1 MKLWVK
7 ISLWLLLFTG
17 VILVLYFGNEKE
29 MSETVKAPLINIK
42 VNGPDTFLTDQ
53 ELILRLKNESLLF
66 DGQVHEKLNIK
77 KIESFVLK
85 MPEVRRAQVY
95 KRINNDWNIEIELIK
110 PIARIFNNSGETY
123 YLDADGKK
131 MKRSDLHTA
140 RILVFTGNIH
150 DKFNTENAISIINND
165 SLKSIRD
172 IDDIF
177 HISNYVC
184 NDPLLQSLIGQ
195 VYLNENK
202 EFIMIPV
209 LGDQK
214 IVFGKAHSAKQVR
227 EKFQRLKVFY
237 KEAIPYEGWSKYS
250 EISLKY
256 EGQIVCKRVDSE

>member
-1 MKLWVK
+1 M
-7 ISLWLLLFTG
+7 
-17 VILVLYFGNEKE
+17 
-29 MSETVKAPLINIK
+29 
-42 VNGPDTFLTDQ
+42 
-53 ELILRLKNESLLF
+53 F

-77 KIESFVLK
+77 TIESFVLK

-140 RILVFTGNIH
+140 RILVFTGNVH

-184 NDPLLQSLIGQ
+184 MLQHCL
-195 VYLNENK
+195 
-202 EFIMIPV
+202 
-209 LGDQK
+209 
-214 IVFGKAHSAKQVR
+214 
-227 EKFQRLKVFY
+227 
-237 KEAIPYEGWSKYS
+237 
-250 EISLKY
+250 
-256 EGQIVCKRVDSE
+256 

>member
-1 MKLWVK
+1 MKLWMK
-7 ISLWLLLFTG
+7 ISLWILLFTG
-17 VILVLYFGNEKE
+17 VMVVLYFGNKNE
-29 MSETVKAPLINIK
+29 MSGVVKAPQIKMK
-42 VNGPDTFLTDQ
+42 VNGPDTFLTNQ
-53 ELILRLKNESLLF
+53 ELMLRLRNEGLLF
-66 DGQVHEKLNIK
+66 EGQDHEKLNIN

-95 KRINNDWNIEIELIK
+95 KRINNEWNIDIELIK

-131 MKRSDLHTA
+131 MKRSDIHTA
-140 RILVFTGNIH
+140 RVLVFTGNIA
-150 DKFNTENAISIINND
+150 DKFNSETAISIINND

-172 IDDIF
+172 LDDIF
-177 HISNYVC
+177 YISNYVC

-195 VYLNENK
+195 VYLNEKK

-214 IVFGKAHSAKQVR
+214 IVFGKAHSADKVR

-256 EGQIVCKRVDSE
+256 EGQIVCKRVASE